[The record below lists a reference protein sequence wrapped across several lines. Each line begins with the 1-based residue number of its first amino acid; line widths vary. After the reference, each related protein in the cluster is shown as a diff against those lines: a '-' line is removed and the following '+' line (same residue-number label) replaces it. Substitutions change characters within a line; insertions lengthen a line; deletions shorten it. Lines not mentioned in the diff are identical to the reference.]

1 MKKILLL
8 MTILLAA
15 SSMKATHH
23 MTYFVFVET
32 NFAQGYWKD
41 AELTYDHGGTFLYPY
56 KYTDLFGTVKEDFY
70 KKLLAR
76 LEEHHDFYAQVKLDE
91 NELKTDGYR
100 EYYDTLNVAVKEALT
115 LSRLQ
120 TVRNELTAT
129 ILHAG
134 ECKAVRLNFY
144 ENGQHTKTEVLD
156 YSSLDYPVFELVTM
170 DAESKPV
177 ERVVEQTVHDTI
189 FQTRTDTVY
198 KGSKKVEA
206 KGGAARC
213 WDRYLWLGIIVVLVI
228 YLWKTR
234 RNGP

>member
-1 MKKILLL
+1 MKKFLVL
-8 MTILLAA
+8 MAILLAA

-70 KKLLAR
+70 RKLLDR
-76 LEEHHDFYAQVKLDE
+76 LEEHHEFYGQVKLGE
-91 NELKTDGYR
+91 NELKTEGYR
-100 EYYDTLNVAVKEALT
+100 EYYDTLNVALHGTLT
-115 LSRLQ
+115 PSQLRML
-120 TVRNELTAT
+120 RNELTAT
-129 ILHAG
+129 ILNAG
-134 ECKAVRLNFY
+134 ECKAVRLIFH
-144 ENGQHTKTEVLD
+144 ENGRHKKTEVLD

-170 DAESKPV
+170 EAVSQPV

-189 FQTRTDTVY
+189 YQTRTDTVF
-198 KGSKKVEA
+198 KEPKKAEA
-206 KGGAARC
+206 KGDAARC

-234 RNGP
+234 SK